1 MSIAFVCIMGIATV
15 FIGLIALII
24 ITTAMSAVCRTLVP
38 AKESAAS
45 APSGQSAPNANRDEI
60 IAATCAVIAEELGE
74 DVSNIRV
81 TSFKKL

>member
-1 MSIAFVCIMGIATV
+1 MNIAFVCIMGIATV

-24 ITTAMSAVCRTLVP
+24 ITFAMSAICRTLGLGKKPVTV
-38 AKESAAS
+38 
-45 APSGQSAPNANRDEI
+45 SGQSAPIANRDEI
-60 IAATCAVIAEELGE
+60 IAAACAVIAEELGE